1 MPISVFCPKCG
12 KKLKA
17 PDTAAGKK
25 AKCPQ
30 CQTVLTL
37 PAAGTVQDEVLDA
50 EAITPPGADLGG
62 GQTYDMADGG
72 EVPMA
77 PPPLPAGAP
86 GAGGGEQPRRP
97 CPMCGEMIPVNAVQC
112 RFCHEI
118 FDPALKA
125 ARATA
130 AVPVADQNMTGGD
143 WVLAVICSGIGCIV
157 GIVWMIQGKPKG
169 KKMFGVSL
177 CFVILWNIVR
187 FVIEM
192 AAHG

>member
-1 MPISVFCPKCG
+1 MAISVFCPKCG

-25 AKCPQ
+25 ARCPQ

-37 PAAGTVQDEVLDA
+37 PAANSQQDEVLDA
-50 EAITPPGADLGG
+50 EPTQPMGMDQPNQYQVEDTGEIPMSEPPPAATPGG
-62 GQTYDMADGG
+62 GGD
-72 EVPMA
+72 
-77 PPPLPAGAP
+77 
-86 GAGGGEQPRRP
+86 QPRRP

-125 ARATA
+125 ARAKTA
-130 AVPVADQNMTGGD
+130 AVQAGDDDLSGLEWVVA
-143 WVLAVICSGIGCIV
+143 VLCSGIGCIL

-169 KKMFGVSL
+169 KKMFGFSIL
-177 CFVILWNIVR
+177 FAVIWNIISAIIR
-187 FVIEM
+187 N
-192 AAHG
+192 A